1 MPAFVLILWLP
12 ATIALLSV
20 TFVIALVSAAPVPKG
35 SVPLSEGA
43 RAGGTGP
50 ASEGRSG

>member
-20 TFVIALVSAAPVPKG
+20 TFVIALGSAAPVPKG
-35 SVPLSEGA
+35 SVPLQ
-43 RAGGTGP
+43 R
-50 ASEGRSG
+50 RSSRRWHWPRL